1 MSTASSENPKL
12 KKLALL
18 LIPHPHSRSLRKI
31 PRGFIT
37 WMGMDACFPPEWYVG
52 IILKTLTIVVGNDRH
67 TWAIMARALVVLR
80 KLHNGFKNLCPCFTG
95 SSSKW
100 SYSGWKRTTKISQGK
115 KCKML
120 CKGRLLAPRQWNLF
134 DVWGIDFWFKDR
146 AAHPQQK
153 LSRELPPRGG
163 GGVREPPPR
172 GEGSGKHTTQP
183 QTSLQM
189 NTHFTFLSLVFA
201 LWQFVYVRYELVGNS
216 DFQVSD
222 RQFYCFIIFSVVT
235 LFFFLQLT
243 EEILLADHITA
254 TCYSPQARKRGRK
267 HRTEA
272 TQYNYSKR
280 ESWTSTENSLEMRRH
295 GGYSANNSVHS
306 SKEIIN
312 LADVRAPLEAKDKS
326 RPPLLHLSTQS
337 ISSLSPQ
344 AREMAGGQ
352 PDYVW
357 ESRKVRHPKNNV
369 TNSLW
374 SHSTNSRYKLERGR
388 FFRQS
393 CELPEFAQIETCCK
407 NNNEDPDQSREPVS
421 LV

>member
-1 MSTASSENPKL
+1 MGLRIYVRVLQVAVANGHTAVE
-12 KKLALL
+12 
-18 LIPHPHSRSLRKI
+18 R
-31 PRGFIT
+31 
-37 WMGMDACFPPEWYVG
+37 E
-52 IILKTLTIVVGNDRH
+52 
-67 TWAIMARALVVLR
+67 LR
-80 KLHNGFKNLCPCFTG
+80 KLLKVRNAKCSARVGYLHRGSETSSMYGVSIFGSKIGPHTPTKNFHG
-95 SSSKW
+95 NS
-100 SYSGWKRTTKISQGK
+100 
-115 KCKML
+115 
-120 CKGRLLAPRQWNLF
+120 
-134 DVWGIDFWFKDR
+134 
-146 AAHPQQK
+146 
-153 LSRELPPRGG
+153 LPGG

-235 LFFFLQLT
+235 LFFFFLQLT

>member
-1 MSTASSENPKL
+1 MLSFQNFFP
-12 KKLALL
+12 LL
-18 LIPHPHSRSLRKI
+18 L
-31 PRGFIT
+31 
-37 WMGMDACFPPEWYVG
+37 CF
-52 IILKTLTIVVGNDRH
+52 
-67 TWAIMARALVVLR
+67 
-80 KLHNGFKNLCPCFTG
+80 
-95 SSSKW
+95 
-100 SYSGWKRTTKISQGK
+100 
-115 KCKML
+115 
-120 CKGRLLAPRQWNLF
+120 
-134 DVWGIDFWFKDR
+134 FW
-146 AAHPQQK
+146 
-153 LSRELPPRGG
+153 
-163 GGVREPPPR
+163 
-172 GEGSGKHTTQP
+172 
-183 QTSLQM
+183 
-189 NTHFTFLSLVFA
+189 
-201 LWQFVYVRYELVGNS
+201 
-216 DFQVSD
+216 
-222 RQFYCFIIFSVVT
+222 
-235 LFFFLQLT
+235 QLT
-243 EEILLADHITA
+243 EEILLTDHITA

-312 LADVRAPLEAKDKS
+312 LADVRAPPEANDKS

-337 ISSLSPQ
+337 ISSLSAQ

-374 SHSTNSRYKLERGR
+374 SHSTNSRYKLERSR

-407 NNNEDPDQSREPVS
+407 NNNEDPDKSREPVS

>member
-1 MSTASSENPKL
+1 ME
-12 KKLALL
+12 
-18 LIPHPHSRSLRKI
+18 
-31 PRGFIT
+31 
-37 WMGMDACFPPEWYVG
+37 
-52 IILKTLTIVVGNDRH
+52 
-67 TWAIMARALVVLR
+67 
-80 KLHNGFKNLCPCFTG
+80 NGFQNLCPCFTG

-120 CKGRLLAPRQWNLF
+120 YKGRLLAQRQWNLF
-134 DVWGIDFWFKDR
+134 DVWGIEFWF
-146 AAHPQQK
+146 AHPHQK
-153 LSRELPPRGG
+153 LWGILPGGRGG
-163 GGVREPPPR
+163 KRT
-172 GEGSGKHTTQP
+172 SLP
-183 QTSLQM
+183 QTSLKM
-189 NTHFTFLSLVFA
+189 NAHFTFLSFVLI
-201 LWQFVYVRYELVGNS
+201 LWQFIYASCELVGNIALR
-216 DFQVSD
+216 VSN
-222 RQFYCFIIFSVVT
+222 RQCCPFIIFFRCY
-235 LFFFLQLT
+235 FFSWQLT

-312 LADVRAPLEAKDKS
+312 LADVRAPLEANDKS

-337 ISSLSPQ
+337 ISSLSAQ

-357 ESRKVRHPKNNV
+357 ESRKVRHSKNNV

-393 CELPEFAQIETCCK
+393 CELLEFAQIETCCK
-407 NNNEDPDQSREPVS
+407 NNNEDPDKSKGTGIFGVAVKEFSALITTWNQIIKSCVLARASKV
-421 LV
+421 LHVTVTQ